1 MPELTALT
9 VVAME
14 FEEHLRVPLKT
25 IESIRLCLT

>member
-1 MPELTALT
+1 MPELTA